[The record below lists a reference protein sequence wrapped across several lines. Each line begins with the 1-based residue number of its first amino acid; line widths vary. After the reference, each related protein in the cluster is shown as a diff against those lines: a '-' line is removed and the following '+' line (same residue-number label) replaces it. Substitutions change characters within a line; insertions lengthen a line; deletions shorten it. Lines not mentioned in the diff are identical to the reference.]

1 MLHGGLPPGEYCL
14 ERYGKPWRV
23 VRVAEVASGLARS
36 EAVPVLDAVGPVGDV
51 GKTSAPV
58 VAESVPRETA
68 AAKMER
74 LLAEGRRLASV
85 VPAPVADDLPA
96 EGPGYEVPPRAFW
109 RAGPDA
115 RCRWVR
121 QHWPDLTD
129 DEAVQERLA
138 ECRAK

>member
-1 MLHGGLPPGEYCL
+1 
-14 ERYGKPWRV
+14 
-23 VRVAEVASGLARS
+23 VA
-36 EAVPVLDAVGPVGDV
+36 GPVGKI
-51 GKTSAPV
+51 GAPV

-96 EGPGYEVPPRAFW
+96 EGPGYELPPATFW
-109 RAGPDA
+109 RADPDA
-115 RCRWVR
+115 RARWVR

-129 DEAVQERLA
+129 DEAAQERLA